1 MRQIAAAPSDNTT
14 PSEASAAS
22 SPEGA
27 AEETPF
33 AGAKAPKTVFLGPPP
48 AGETLFVAAQAGT
61 VFILDFAL
69 QTTSLRS
76 EGGDLIFTFAG
87 KTSGGPAGNGETGK
101 GKIIFKNLA
110 DAEGETPIF
119 QIAGELYAV
128 EDLVTVAQD
137 LADTPAPLETAAPD
151 GSGGFPGSGATSY
164 SEELG
169 EAIDLLPVSSEA
181 PLASVNLPQS
191 LEGFEPVASSSPLTL
206 APPVSTPP
214 DATGAVWLVGFG
226 GSIQAAVDAAEPGD
240 TIIIAAGFFSENVVV
255 DKALNFVGQ
264 GAGATVINANGG
276 SGFTLV
282 GDLGAGS
289 TVSFSDLAVA
299 FATDYGIAVDGTTLG
314 TLEITNSQFQENGRN
329 GLGIVDGQNLGSVAV
344 SASNFFQN
352 GHPHGA
358 SGDGDLLFYQFN
370 GAAILS
376 ELIIDGGSRP
386 IDGSQHDPGQAA
398 ENAIQF
404 RSDSGALGD
413 VTLEGIV
420 IAGTYEKVGIAFYN
434 YDNVDGLSI
443 TDVGI
448 TAETG
453 WQLSLNFSGIA
464 GNIDLSQFAGLTY
477 AQIAALQGSD
487 GTANVVVGDDQD
499 NYLGGGG
506 GGDLL
511 TGGGGN
517 DTLFGGDGSDGLEGG
532 SGADTFIYTAVTEAG
547 DVIDGFDATGVDIVD
562 VDALLDT
569 LAVADADRAA
579 RVQVLQGGTDQNGV
593 ISIDTTDDGIF
604 DTVLAIIT
612 DVTGDLDQ
620 GDLALG
626 SLA

>member
-1 MRQIAAAPSDNTT
+1 MRQIAAAPSDDTT
-14 PSEASAAS
+14 PSESSASPPPGGTAGDAS
-22 SPEGA
+22 SSESGTV
-27 AEETPF
+27 ETI
-33 AGAKAPKTVFLGPPP
+33 FLGPPP
-48 AGETLFVAAQAGT
+48 AGETLFVALQSGA
-61 VFILDFAL
+61 VFVLDFAL

-76 EGGDLIFTFAG
+76 AGGDLVFTFAG
-87 KTSGGPAGNGETGK
+87 TTSGAAAGNGETGK
-101 GKIIFKNLA
+101 GKIVFKNLA
-110 DAEGETPIF
+110 DAEGETPVF

-137 LADTPAPLETAAPD
+137 LADTAAPLETAAPD
-151 GSGGFPGSGATSY
+151 EPGGLPGGGATSY

-169 EAIDLLPVSSEA
+169 DAIDLLPVSGEA

-206 APPVSTPP
+206 APPVATPP
-214 DATGAVWLVGFG
+214 GATGAVWIVGFG

-255 DKALNFVGQ
+255 DKAVNFVGQ
-264 GAGATVINANGG
+264 GAGATFINANGG

-289 TVSFSDLAVA
+289 TVSFSGLAVA
-299 FATDYGIAVDGTTLG
+299 FAGDYGIAVDGTVLG
-314 TLEITNSQFQENGRN
+314 ALEITDSLFLENGRN
-329 GLGIVDGQNLGSVAV
+329 GLGIIDGQNLGSVAV

-370 GAAILS
+370 GTAILS
-376 ELIIDGGSRP
+376 DLIIDGGIRP

-434 YDNVDGLSI
+434 YDNVDGLSM

-448 TAETG
+448 TATSG

-464 GNIDLSQFAGLTY
+464 GDIDLSQFAGLTY
-477 AQIAALQGSD
+477 AQIAALQGGD
-487 GTANVVVGDDQD
+487 GAANVLVGDDQD

-511 TGGGGN
+511 IGGGGD

-532 SGADTFIYTAVTEAG
+532 SGADTFVYSAAGEAG
-547 DVIDGFDATGVDIVD
+547 DVIAGFDATGVDIVD
-562 VDALLDT
+562 VDALLDA
-569 LAVADADRAA
+569 LAVADADRAT
-579 RVQVLQGGTDQNGV
+579 RVQVLQGGTDQNAV
-593 ISIDTTDDGIF
+593 ISVDTTDDGVF
-604 DTVLAIIT
+604 DTILAIVT

-626 SLA
+626 TLV

>member
-1 MRQIAAAPSDNTT
+1 MRQIAAAPSDDTT
-14 PSEASAAS
+14 PSESTASP
-22 SPEGA
+22 SPEGTA
-27 AEETPF
+27 GEASSSGSGTVETI
-33 AGAKAPKTVFLGPPP
+33 FLGPPP
-48 AGETLFVAAQAGT
+48 AGETLFVALQSGA
-61 VFILDFAL
+61 VFVLDFAL

-76 EGGDLIFTFAG
+76 EGGDLIFTFAET
-87 KTSGGPAGNGETGK
+87 TSAGAAGDGETGK
-101 GKIIFKNLA
+101 GKIVFKNLA
-110 DAEGETPIF
+110 DAEGETPVF
-119 QIAGELYAV
+119 QIAGALYAV
-128 EDLVTVAQD
+128 EDLVTVAQG
-137 LADTPAPLETAAPD
+137 LADPPAPLETAAAD
-151 GSGGFPGSGATSY
+151 DAGGLPGGGATSY
-164 SEELG
+164 SEDLG
-169 EAIDLLPVSSEA
+169 EAIDLLPVSGEA
-181 PLASVNLPQS
+181 PLASVSLPQR
-191 LEGFEPVASSSPLTL
+191 LEGFEPVASSSLLTL
-206 APPVSTPP
+206 APPVTTPP
-214 DATGAVWLVGFG
+214 GATGAVWIVGFG

-240 TIIIAAGFFSENVVV
+240 TIMIAAGFFSENVVV

-289 TVSFSDLAVA
+289 TVSFSGLAIA
-299 FATDYGIAVDGTTLG
+299 FAGDYGIAVDGTVLG
-314 TLEITNSQFQENGRN
+314 TLEITDSLFLENGRN
-329 GLGIVDGQNLGSVAV
+329 GLGIIDGQNLGSVAV

-370 GAAILS
+370 GAAVLS
-376 ELIIDGGSRP
+376 DLIIDGGIRP

-404 RSDSGALGD
+404 RSDNGALGD

-448 TAETG
+448 TADTG

-464 GNIDLSQFAGLTY
+464 GDIDLSQFAGLTY
-477 AQIAALQGSD
+477 AQIAALQGGD
-487 GTANVVVGDDQD
+487 GTANVLAGDDQD
-499 NYLGGGG
+499 NYLAGGG

-511 TGGGGN
+511 IGGGGD

-532 SGADTFIYTAVTEAG
+532 SGADIFVYSAAGEAG
-547 DVIDGFDATGVDIVD
+547 DVIAGFDATGVDIVD
-562 VDALLDT
+562 VDALLDA

-579 RVQVLQGGTDQNGV
+579 RVQVLQGGTGQDAV
-593 ISIDTTDDGIF
+593 ISVDTTDDGVF

-626 SLA
+626 TLV